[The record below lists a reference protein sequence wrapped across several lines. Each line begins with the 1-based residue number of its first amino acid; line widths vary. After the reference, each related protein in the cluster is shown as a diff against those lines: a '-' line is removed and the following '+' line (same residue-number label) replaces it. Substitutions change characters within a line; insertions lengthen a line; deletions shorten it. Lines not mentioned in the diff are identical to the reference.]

1 MCLCRKG
8 NDEGLSLL
16 PTPVNRLSGLS
27 EQPRVTQIPSLLSL
41 PIGVGMKLTDVG
53 IATLAKG

>member
-1 MCLCRKG
+1 MM
-8 NDEGLSLL
+8 GLTL
-16 PTPVNRLSGLS
+16 PLPVNRWSLFS
-27 EQPRVTQIPSLLSL
+27 EETRVTQIPSLLSL

>member
-1 MCLCRKG
+1 MFMQKEQ
-8 NDEGLSLL
+8 DEGLSLPL
-16 PTPVNRLSGLS
+16 PVTRSSPLS

-41 PIGVGMKLTDVG
+41 FTGVGMKLTDVG